1 LLFLWDWGEAG
12 RNSMYSGI
20 GPMSAGE
27 VPEEQEPPDV
37 LPALHMLLESDML
50 EPPDDMEDMEGME
63 ETEEL

>member
-1 LLFLWDWGEAG
+1 
-12 RNSMYSGI
+12 
-20 GPMSAGE
+20 MSADE

-50 EPPDDMEDMEGME
+50 EPPDDME